1 MKHFLLQECKIL
13 LEPVTYT
20 HTTYIVID
28 KKKLMSAI
36 PSEEPS
42 FSNQIQHV
50 QILQQTHQHNLLLK
64 Q

>member
-1 MKHFLLQECKIL
+1 MEFSKVLNLHMMKHFLLQECQIL

-20 HTTYIVID
+20 HIVID

-50 QILQQTHQHNLLLK
+50 
-64 Q
+64 

>member
-1 MKHFLLQECKIL
+1 MEFSKVLNLHMMKHFLLQECQIL

-20 HTTYIVID
+20 HTTYIVIE

-50 QILQQTHQHNLLLK
+50 
-64 Q
+64 

>member
-1 MKHFLLQECKIL
+1 MEFSKVLNLHMMKHFQLQECQIL

-50 QILQQTHQHNLLLK
+50 
-64 Q
+64 

>member
-1 MKHFLLQECKIL
+1 MKHFLLQECQIL

-42 FSNQIQHV
+42 FSNQIQNV
-50 QILQQTHQHNLLLK
+50 
-64 Q
+64 